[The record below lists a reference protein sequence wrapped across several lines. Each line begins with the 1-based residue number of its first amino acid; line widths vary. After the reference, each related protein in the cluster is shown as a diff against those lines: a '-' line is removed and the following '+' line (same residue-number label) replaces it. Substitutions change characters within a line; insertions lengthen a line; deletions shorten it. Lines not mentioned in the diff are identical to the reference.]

1 MKRIKSKKF
10 SILLA
15 SLFLFLGINALQLF
29 ANETQGVSNTESNNA
44 VITIGEQE
52 FDNFQAAIENAK
64 NGDTLKLVNG
74 PLTVQNAIKVPAEK
88 NLTIDLNDQVLI
100 SSLDS
105 KKERSLFYVNGDGEF
120 TIKKG
125 TIKAEDRDNDGFT
138 GRAIYS
144 YGASLNVDNIVAN
157 EFKSDS
163 AGGVINVEEK
173 NNSIKISI
181 TNNKFIGNSAK
192 ESGGAIK
199 ISTNSQD
206 AVTLISN
213 NVISENNVN
222 AGTYSFGGGV
232 SFAGKGKLEILN
244 NNISSNSS
252 SVNET
257 TYGLYWS
264 HGGGLSIDSNFN
276 DTKSNLHVVLDGN
289 TISNNKTQL
298 FGGGIYFFLAQKNG
312 DKVDLRSGVFTDN
325 HSDFSGG
332 AIDYSV
338 HGQPT
343 LELKNF
349 IMTANEAPTGAGIW
363 ACPTAIVDSHSTLG
377 GAVVGNKIIEVEAY
391 PGFLPSGRDIAFEG
405 SDTKL
410 SSIKANNNPAVNRVT
425 VVDRTFLGDKVTWY
439 ADDRDNL
446 FEPGDKPID
455 IKDYTDRETSFGL
468 HGELN
473 SEDWYAKHK
482 EQAALIFENNT
493 ARVRGGAIS
502 TNSQIQIGEPGD
514 LSLKVNKKWLD
525 SEGNELD
532 SVLPE
537 EIKVQLIRIAENGS
551 KHELEVVS
559 LSQENNWKHTFKN
572 LPAKAWLDGKVQ
584 KLEYSIKEL
593 PIPGF
598 TSEITGD
605 AQEGFTIINKKEPEE
620 TTSTSSSTTVT
631 TSTTTTT
638 STTATTKTSSTTSTT
653 VGTTKPSSV
662 KTSTTATTSPTT
674 PGKDIPETG
683 EKINMGLM
691 VVAPAF
697 SFVTA
702 FVLLVIRKKRE
713 N

>member
-1 MKRIKSKKF
+1 MKKEKGKKL

-15 SLFLFLGINALQLF
+15 SLFLFLGINVLQVF
-29 ANETQGVSNTESNNA
+29 ANGTQGVSSTETNKP
-44 VITIGEQE
+44 VIKIGEQE
-52 FDNFQAAIENAK
+52 FDNFQSAIENAK

-74 PLTVQNAIKVPAEK
+74 PLTVQNVIKVPAEK
-88 NLTIDLNDQVLI
+88 NLKIDLNGQVLI

-105 KKERSLFYVNGDGEF
+105 RKEPSLFNINGDGEF
-120 TIKKG
+120 TIKNG

-144 YGASLNVDNIVAN
+144 DGASLNVDNIVAN
-157 EFKSDS
+157 GFKSNS
-163 AGGVINVEEK
+163 AGGVINVEGK
-173 NNSIKISI
+173 NNPIKISI

-192 ESGGAIK
+192 ESGGAIR
-199 ISTNSQD
+199 ILTNSQD

-213 NVISENNVN
+213 NEISENSVN

-244 NNISSNSS
+244 NKISSNSS

-264 HGGGLSIDSNFN
+264 HGGGLSIDSIFN

-289 TISNNKTQL
+289 TISNNKTQI

-312 DKVDLRSGVFTDN
+312 DKVDLKSGVFTGN

-338 HGQPT
+338 HGQPN

-377 GAVVGNKIIEVEAY
+377 GAVVGNEIIEVEAS
-391 PGFLPSGRDIAFEG
+391 PGYLPSGRDIAFEG
-405 SDTKL
+405 SDTKVPR
-410 SSIKANNNPAVNRVT
+410 IKTDNNPAVNRVT

-493 ARVRGGAIS
+493 AGVRGGAIS
-502 TNSQIQIGEPGD
+502 TNTQIQIGEPGD

-559 LSQENNWKHTFKN
+559 LSQENNWEHTFKN

-593 PIPGF
+593 PTPGF

-620 TTSTSSSTTVT
+620 TTSTSSSATY
-631 TSTTTTT
+631 TTT
-638 STTATTKTSSTTSTT
+638 STTST
-653 VGTTKPSSV
+653 TTKPSSV
-662 KTSTTATTSPTT
+662 NTSSTTTSPTT
-674 PGKDIPETG
+674 PGKNITETG
-683 EKINMGLM
+683 EKVNMGLM

-697 SFVTA
+697 SFVVA